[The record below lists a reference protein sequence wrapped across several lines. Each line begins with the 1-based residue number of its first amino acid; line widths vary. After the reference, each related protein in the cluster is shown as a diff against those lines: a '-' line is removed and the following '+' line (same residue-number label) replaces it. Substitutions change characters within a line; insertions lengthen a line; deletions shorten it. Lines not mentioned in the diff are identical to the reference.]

1 MKILVWKPE
10 EKKLLER
17 PKRKCMDDVEKDSKE
32 VGCEDVDC
40 VYLTRG
46 VAVLNTVMQLQLL

>member
-17 PKRKCMDDVEKDSKE
+17 PKRRCMDDVKDSKE